1 MGKKCNSET
10 KKIKKGNNAE
20 TIKIRNMRSFEYKRV
35 PQRKIVLKGSKKYN
49 ILDTLN
55 SYISPSITELI
66 KSLDDKVIPDTKSD
80 FYLKFSSNLTER
92 EFIKL
97 FKEGINFAKKNF
109 KYDNLKILKEI
120 LLLLKDINGI
130 NSTDEFGLEKCKD
143 NKLQKVFKFDLI
155 LSLLSDQSKLEEL
168 EIKDANDVNEIRTA
182 FINSIDYGLFK
193 SYNEMENAIPF
204 NQNSNGVYSYQS
216 LKNII
221 FSQTIISLYKD
232 VLYELYDIKISK
244 KELIKVVEEF
254 INTHNIFF
262 VKMSLQRFGMLLYD
276 GTIFVNS
283 AYYSQTYSKQD
294 AFVIYYTI
302 LHEIMHAISRI
313 LRKND
318 NYLLNTN
325 EFTKSRKIKSKES
338 GDYFENKFLINI
350 IKKKE
355 LSVFEAN
362 YLVDANNYN
371 YENIEDFH
379 SAFVNWRKKNMNAI
393 NNSQTFIISKPSG
406 QATFSIKIGCYCNG
420 ARKSD

>member
-1 MGKKCNSET
+1 M
-10 KKIKKGNNAE
+10 KI
-20 TIKIRNMRSFEYKRV
+20 
-35 PQRKIVLKGSKKYN
+35 P
-49 ILDTLN
+49 
-55 SYISPSITELI
+55 
-66 KSLDDKVIPDTKSD
+66 
-80 FYLKFSSNLTER
+80 
-92 EFIKL
+92 
-97 FKEGINFAKKNF
+97 
-109 KYDNLKILKEI
+109 
-120 LLLLKDINGI
+120 
-130 NSTDEFGLEKCKD
+130 
-143 NKLQKVFKFDLI
+143 
-155 LSLLSDQSKLEEL
+155 
-168 EIKDANDVNEIRTA
+168 
-182 FINSIDYGLFK
+182 
-193 SYNEMENAIPF
+193 
-204 NQNSNGVYSYQS
+204 
-216 LKNII
+216 
-221 FSQTIISLYKD
+221 
-232 VLYELYDIKISK
+232 
-244 KELIKVVEEF
+244 
-254 INTHNIFF
+254 
-262 VKMSLQRFGMLLYD
+262 LQRFGMLLYD

-338 GDYFENKFLINI
+338 EDYFGNKFLINI

-371 YENIEDFH
+371 YDNVKDFH